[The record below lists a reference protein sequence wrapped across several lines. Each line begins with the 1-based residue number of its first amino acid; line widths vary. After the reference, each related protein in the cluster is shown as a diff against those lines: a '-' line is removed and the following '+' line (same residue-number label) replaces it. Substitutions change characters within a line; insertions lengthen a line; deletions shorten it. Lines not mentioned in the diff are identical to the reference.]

1 MSKKQLRSVR
11 KTSVNQFGQV
21 ELVNPYSGASDNGK
35 PKAKKAAPKKSA
47 AKKAPSKKA
56 TAKTAPAKKSG
67 ATKAAKAEDAEA

>member
-35 PKAKKAAPKKSA
+35 PKAKKARK
-47 AKKAPSKKA
+47 
-56 TAKTAPAKKSG
+56 
-67 ATKAAKAEDAEA
+67 